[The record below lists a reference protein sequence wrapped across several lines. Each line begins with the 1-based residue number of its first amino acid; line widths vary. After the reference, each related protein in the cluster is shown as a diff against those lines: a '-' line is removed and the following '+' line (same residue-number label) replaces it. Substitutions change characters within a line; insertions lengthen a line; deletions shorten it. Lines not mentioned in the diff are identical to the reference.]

1 MDAYKQSQYHLD
13 ILTDLET
20 RMSWVYRRTGTAM
33 AITSATTCAAF
44 LCTLITPLSSIQSF
58 GIFAACVIFIDYV
71 LVMSLFCT
79 AVVIYHNRFEDRARC
94 GCCCPCGVQSPSVTE
109 KAKAALE
116 ASDGGEVKRDRVSEF
131 FRTKVASFVQKP
143 MARLVLAVIFLS
155 WVGVSIWQASKIE
168 PTKENEQF
176 LAEDHPLQRSIT
188 ILDKEF
194 PTVSVTTCICIVSLE
209 HLETL

>member
-1 MDAYKQSQYHLD
+1 M
-13 ILTDLET
+13 
-20 RMSWVYRRTGTAM
+20 
-33 AITSATTCAAF
+33 
-44 LCTLITPLSSIQSF
+44 
-58 GIFAACVIFIDYV
+58 
-71 LVMSLFCT
+71 
-79 AVVIYHNRFEDRARC
+79 
-94 GCCCPCGVQSPSVTE
+94 
-109 KAKAALE
+109 
-116 ASDGGEVKRDRVSEF
+116 KRDRVSEF

-194 PTVSVTTCICIVSLE
+194 PTVSDITCICFVSLE
-209 HLETL
+209 RLETCLMILYANRFY